1 MDTEISDVHKNTKIL
16 IDGALYNVV
25 DVDFTKPGKGR
36 SVYRLRLMNMRDGG
50 VVERAYRSGEKVDTA
65 QMNTEEEQYLYHEG
79 DDYIFMN
86 KKTFEQQTLAKDLL
100 GIKANFLKEGQ
111 EVIMLMHGDEPI
123 DVQLPI
129 TIDLKVIET
138 EMAMKSATITAQDKE
153 SVVETGYKV
162 GTPSFIKVG
171 DVIKIDT
178 RTGNYVERVSTGN
191 K

>member
-1 MDTEISDVHKNTKIL
+1 METEISEVRKNTKIL
-16 IDGALYNVV
+16 IDGALFNVV

-36 SVYRLRLMNMRDGG
+36 SVYRIRMENMRDGG
-50 VVERAYRSGEKVDTA
+50 VTERAYRSGEKVETA
-65 QMNTEEEQYLYHEG
+65 RMNTEDEQYLYREG

-86 KKTFEQQTLAKDLL
+86 ATTYEQHPLSAKLL

-111 EVIMLMHGDEPI
+111 SVVMLMMGEEAI

-138 EMAMKSATITAQDKE
+138 ETSMKSATITAQNKE